1 MLSVSERDVRIIFR
15 KLQEK
20 YDQNKN
26 SGIIMEHGKKEI
38 DAMKNIITIQHT
50 QSVHHTNGMV
60 GSWTDWELTEIGK
73 QQADNIGRNLKAELV
88 GKDFIMYSSDL
99 LRAKQTA
106 EIIAEHLCIIP
117 IFKMELKERNLGKCC
132 GKSIQWLRDNIEC
145 QEKTID
151 DRLFSDA
158 ESRRDEW
165 NRLKPFF
172 DSIMSDNSEN
182 IIIVSHGDLLSVFN
196 SMFLGLSVES
206 INNGEIFGL
215 SGGVSEMFENNE
227 GKRFIKRISDMS
239 YIR

>member
-1 MLSVSERDVRIIFR
+1 
-15 KLQEK
+15 
-20 YDQNKN
+20 
-26 SGIIMEHGKKEI
+26 
-38 DAMKNIITIQHT
+38 MKTIITIQHT

-60 GSWTDWELTEIGK
+60 GSWTDWELSELGVEQANRIGEK
-73 QQADNIGRNLKAELV
+73 LKAELS
-88 GKDFIMYSSDL
+88 GKKFVMYSSDL

-106 EIIAEHLCIIP
+106 ENIGKYLDLIP
-117 IFKMELKERNLGKCC
+117 ILKTELRERNLGRCC
-132 GKSIQWLRDNIEC
+132 GKSVQWLRENLEM

-172 DSIMSDNSEN
+172 DEIMASNDEN

-196 SMFLGLSVES
+196 TMFLGLSVET
-206 INNGEIFGL
+206 INASEIFGL
-215 SGGVSEMFENNE
+215 AGGVSFMFENNE

-239 YIR
+239 YIN